1 MSAEAAER
9 PLSSHAPL
17 GFAAFVALVAA
28 LMALNAV
35 ATDIMLPALPMIGD
49 ALGAPTPNDRQ
60 TVVTAYLA
68 GFGVGQIL
76 IGPLSDRYGRRPV
89 LMCGLV
95 AYALGAALCAV
106 STDFVGLLAARVAQG
121 LGAAAPRV
129 IVTALVR
136 DCYGGRRMAKV
147 MSLAMMTFMAVPI
160 LAPAVGQGILL
171 AASWRA
177 IFWFLA
183 LYAAVVLAIAALR
196 LPETLPTEWRRAIT
210 PLGVARSMGEV
221 LSNRQTVGYALASGA
236 FFGALFAFIASAQQI
251 LVGLYDLGLWFP
263 LAFGGI
269 ASAIAVAAFANA
281 MLVGRFGMRALS
293 HGAVILFTL
302 VSLALAGLATQGQP
316 PLWAFLGLLGGAMGL
331 VGLVFSNF
339 NALAMEPMA
348 RVAGVASSLIGGSTT
363 LIGATLGFF
372 IGRAYD
378 GTVLPLAL
386 GYAGSGVATILIL
399 LATERGRL
407 FRAEHAPA

>member
-1 MSAEAAER
+1 MTAAAER
-9 PLSSHAPL
+9 PLASHAPL
-17 GFAAFVALVAA
+17 GFAAFVTLVAA

-49 ALGAPTPNDRQ
+49 ALGAPSPNDRQ
-60 TVVTAYLA
+60 AVVTAYLA
-68 GFGVGQIL
+68 GFGFGQIA
-76 IGPLSDRYGRRPV
+76 IGPLSDRFGRRPV
-89 LMCGLV
+89 LMGGLV
-95 AYALGAALCAV
+95 AYAIGAALCAL
-106 STDFVGLLAARVAQG
+106 SPDFAWLLGARVAQG

-136 DCYGGRRMAKV
+136 DCYDGRRMARV
-147 MSLAMMTFMAVPI
+147 TSLAMMTFMAVPI
-160 LAPAVGQGILL
+160 LAPSIGQGILL

-183 LYAAVVLAIAALR
+183 LYAAAVMAVAALR
-196 LPETLPTEWRRAIT
+196 LPETLPPEWRRPIT
-210 PLGVARSMGEV
+210 PRGIAASVGEV
-221 LSNRQTVGYALASGA
+221 LSNRQTVGYAVASGA

-251 LVGLYDLGLWFP
+251 MVGLYGLGLWFP
-263 LAFGGI
+263 VAFGGI
-269 ASAIAVAAFANA
+269 ACTIAVSAFANA

-293 HGAVILFTL
+293 HGAVMLFTA
-302 VSLALAGLATQGQP
+302 VSLGLAALAAETQP
-316 PLWAFLGLLGGAMGL
+316 PLWAFLALLGGAMGL
-331 VGLVFSNF
+331 VGLVFANF

-363 LIGATLGFF
+363 LIGATVGFF

-386 GYAGSGVATILIL
+386 GYAGCGAATIVIVLI
-399 LATERGRL
+399 AERGRL
-407 FRAEHAPA
+407 FRAEHSAA